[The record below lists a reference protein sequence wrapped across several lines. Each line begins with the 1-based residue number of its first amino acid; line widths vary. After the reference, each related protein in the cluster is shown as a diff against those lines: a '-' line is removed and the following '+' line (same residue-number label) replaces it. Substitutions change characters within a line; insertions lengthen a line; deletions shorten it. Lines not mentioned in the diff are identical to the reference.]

1 MGETQVADGRSA
13 EIAAKVNKGVAV
25 RVRSL
30 TKTFPGVLALDSV
43 DLDIAHGEIHG
54 LVGENGAGKSTLI
67 KHIAGVYAPDSGEIE
82 VMERRLAHADPRAQ
96 QRAGVAVIYQ
106 ERLIVPELSAAAN
119 VFLGRPKK
127 WGPFVSERACR
138 KRFRELAENL
148 GASIESRRR
157 AGSLS
162 VANQQLIE
170 IMRAL
175 EADHRILIM
184 DEPTASLGARERQK
198 LYGIIRGLKEQ
209 GLCIIFISH
218 DLEEVL
224 SLCDRVS
231 VMRDGQLVATR
242 PVAQWSKEDAVA
254 AMLGDAELKQPVE
267 RRGVA
272 GEEVLRV
279 EELRIPGTIEGLSF
293 SVKSGEILGIA
304 GLIGSGRSEIL
315 RALAGADPEA
325 QGRLYLDGRERPWP
339 TRVTRALDYGIALA
353 PEDRKEQGLV
363 LGLDGAANVTLA
375 KLAATATY
383 GFVSERKQLSHA
395 EDIMSDL
402 GFDVRRLKAPAET
415 LSGGNQ
421 QKLVVGKWLYR
432 EPKVLLLDEPTRG
445 IDVGAKAEM
454 FSVITRLANRG
465 MAVIFVSSELEE
477 IVNLTDRTM
486 VIGAGRSLH
495 TLDRA
500 DVSVGRILDILF
512 SVRVSA

>member
-1 MGETQVADGRSA
+1 MA
-13 EIAAKVNKGVAV
+13 EEKLVESEATAGNVVAV
-25 RVRSL
+25 RVRGL

-43 DLDIAHGEIHG
+43 DLDIAHGEVHG

-82 VMERRLAHADPRAQ
+82 VMKRRLAHADPRAQ

-119 VFLGRPKK
+119 VFLGGPKR
-127 WGPFVSERACR
+127 WGPFISERACR
-138 KRFRELAENL
+138 KRFRELAGNL
-148 GASIESRRR
+148 GASIDPQRR

-198 LYGIIRGLKEQ
+198 LYEIIRGLREQ

-218 DLEEVL
+218 DLDEVL

-231 VMRDGQLVATR
+231 VMRDGQLVVTR
-242 PVAQWSKEDAVA
+242 PVSQWSKEDAVA
-254 AMLGDAELKQPVE
+254 AMLGDAELKQSVKRHGE
-267 RRGVA
+267 A

-279 EELRIPGTIEGLSF
+279 EDLRIPGIIEGLSF
-293 SVKSGEILGIA
+293 SVRSGEILGIA

-315 RALAGADPEA
+315 RALAGADSEA
-325 QGRLYLDGRERPWP
+325 RGHLYLDGHERPWP
-339 TRVTRALDYGIALA
+339 TTVARSLEYGIALA

-363 LGLDGAANVTLA
+363 LGLGGAENVTLS
-375 KLAATATY
+375 KLRTTTTY
-383 GFVSERKQLSHA
+383 GLVSERKQLRHA

-402 GFDVRRLKAPAET
+402 AFDVGRLRAPAET

-454 FSVITRLANRG
+454 FSVVTRLASRG

-477 IVNLTDRTM
+477 VVNLTDRTM
-486 VIGAGRSLH
+486 VIGAGQSLH
-495 TLDRA
+495 ILDRSEA
-500 DVSVGRILDILF
+500 SVERILDLLF
-512 SVRVSA
+512 SVRASL

>member
-1 MGETQVADGRSA
+1 
-13 EIAAKVNKGVAV
+13 
-25 RVRSL
+25 
-30 TKTFPGVLALDSV
+30 
-43 DLDIAHGEIHG
+43 
-54 LVGENGAGKSTLI
+54 
-67 KHIAGVYAPDSGEIE
+67 
-82 VMERRLAHADPRAQ
+82 
-96 QRAGVAVIYQ
+96 
-106 ERLIVPELSAAAN
+106 
-119 VFLGRPKK
+119 
-127 WGPFVSERACR
+127 
-138 KRFRELAENL
+138 
-148 GASIESRRR
+148 
-157 AGSLS
+157 
-162 VANQQLIE
+162 
-170 IMRAL
+170 MRAL

-209 GLCIIFISH
+209 GLCIIFISPRFGRSPFP
-218 DLEEVL
+218 VRPCL
-224 SLCDRVS
+224 SDARWSARCDKTRCS
-231 VMRDGQLVATR
+231 VEQRGCRCRYARRRRTQATR
-242 PVAQWSKEDAVA
+242 GTARC
-254 AMLGDAELKQPVE
+254 GG
-267 RRGVA
+267 RGGA
-272 GEEVLRV
+272 SCR
-279 EELRIPGTIEGLSF
+279 ELRIPGTIEGLSF

-383 GFVSERKQLSHA
+383 GFVSGRKQLSHA

>member
-1 MGETQVADGRSA
+1 MGEAQVAEGRSA
-13 EIAAKVNKGVAV
+13 GIAAEASSNVAV
-25 RVRSL
+25 RVRGL

-43 DLDIAHGEIHG
+43 DLDIAHGEVHG

-67 KHIAGVYAPDSGEIE
+67 KHIAGVYAPDRGEIE
-82 VMERRLAHADPRAQ
+82 VMNRRLAHADPRAQ

-119 VFLGRPKK
+119 VFLSRPKK
-127 WGPFVSERACR
+127 WGPFISERACR
-138 KRFRELAENL
+138 KRFIELAENL
-148 GASIESRRR
+148 GASIDPQRR
-157 AGSLS
+157 AGSMS

-184 DEPTASLGARERQK
+184 DEPTASLGARERQN
-198 LYGIIRGLKEQ
+198 LYEIIRGLREQ

-242 PVAQWSKEDAVA
+242 PVAQWSKEVAVA
-254 AMLGDAELKQPVE
+254 AMLGDAELKQPVD
-267 RRGVA
+267 RHVAA

-279 EELRIPGTIEGLSF
+279 EDLRIPGIIEGLSF
-293 SVKSGEILGIA
+293 SVRSGEILGIA

-315 RALAGADPEA
+315 RALAGADSEA
-325 QGRLYLDGRERPWP
+325 QGRLHLDGRERPWP
-339 TRVTRALDYGIALA
+339 TTVARALEYGIALA

-363 LGLDGAANVTLA
+363 LGLGGAANVTLA
-375 KLAATATY
+375 KLGATATY
-383 GFVSERKQLSHA
+383 GLVSERKQLSHA
-395 EDIMSDL
+395 QDIMSDL
-402 GFDVRRLKAPAET
+402 AFDVGRLKAPAET

-477 IVNLTDRTM
+477 VVNLTDRTM
-486 VIGAGRSLH
+486 VIGAGQSLH
-495 TLDRA
+495 TLDRSE
-500 DVSVGRILDILF
+500 VSIERILDLLF
-512 SVRVSA
+512 SVRTSV